1 MVRLKQLSNFW
12 RTFEVP
18 LINCKVNPILT
29 GSKDCV
35 IIYTDPA
42 NQNLAFAITETKFYV
57 PVVTFS
63 TQHNAK
69 LLTQLKL
76 GFKRTIS

>member
-1 MVRLKQLSNFW
+1 M
-12 RTFEVP
+12 P

-63 TQHNAK
+63 TQHNSK
-69 LLTQLKL
+69 LLQQLKL

>member
-1 MVRLKQLSNFW
+1 MS
-12 RTFEVP
+12 
-18 LINCKVNPILT
+18 LINCKVNPIPT

-42 NQNLAFAITETKFYV
+42 NQNFTFAITETKFYV

-69 LLTQLKL
+69 LLPQLKL